1 MRWRRQALGLLVSRQ
16 CYGLAPAS
24 HSLVARQAHHA
35 RALASR
41 RRVVCRA
48 ASTATIT
55 TLAPPGW
62 VEEETVRKS
71 RFVAHAAPA
80 SSWAEAKAFIADVSD
95 TKARHNCWAW
105 VGADTARSSDDG
117 EPSGTA
123 GRPILN
129 AIEGEELKN
138 VAVVVTRYKVGRDGS
153 RASHQPDLAPPR
165 HPPPYHPTPPP
176 PPPPP
181 SQAKDAPMLGA
192 GGLLRAYGS
201 AARLVVVAAPRR
213 DVVPVSELTLRC
225 PLSELGN
232 VQRLVSKW
240 ERMPEGAGTLTRAE
254 ETYTEDAYVLGL
266 VVVSLKASSNYVPT
280 SIPPVSPPTP
290 PNPTALRSH
299 RIAIQPSRLP
309 PQESAAVDRFVAE
322 VTESSNGM
330 AVAEPPEA
338 ETEEGS

>member
-1 MRWRRQALGLLVSRQ
+1 MRWRRQALGLL
-16 CYGLAPAS
+16 GLVPAS

-95 TKARHNCWAW
+95 AKARHNCWAW

-138 VAVVVTRYKVGRDGS
+138 VAVVVTRYK
-153 RASHQPDLAPPR
+153 
-165 HPPPYHPTPPP
+165 
-176 PPPPP
+176 
-181 SQAKDAPMLGA
+181 AKDAPMLGA

-266 VVVSLKASSNYVPT
+266 VV
-280 SIPPVSPPTP
+280 
-290 PNPTALRSH
+290 
-299 RIAIQPSRLP
+299 
-309 PQESAAVDRFVAE
+309 ESAAVDRFVAE

-338 ETEEGS
+338 DMEEES